1 MQIQRSFVLL
11 MCAWSLVACQG
22 LLPRNSNSPSPP
34 DDPEAAALLKSGD
47 YPGATRRYEQLARTS
62 QTPDH
67 YWLEA
72 ADAALRSG
80 DTAAAKNLASA
91 IRPRELNNADNNRFI
106 LLTSRLDL
114 NEGNASEAL
123 VKLDTLSGQKLTNLD
138 ERNYH
143 ILRASALNQLGDM
156 LGSARERV
164 ALGKLLSRFE
174 DVQRNNEVIYDALER
189 VPDRQLLDQQ
199 PAPPDELGGW
209 MALTHLLKTTPREGL
224 PAAAAQWQSR
234 YPGHPASGSFLQN
247 ALAGAGAPAE
257 GAKGAT
263 ASRGNKAIASLP
275 AAPFVGVLLPLSG
288 PYATAAQAIRTGMMA
303 AQEADR
309 DPGKHPLYFADSTTG
324 NVYQNYRRLAE
335 GGASAI
341 VGPLV
346 KDDVAALARGG
357 DLPVPVLA
365 LNQVNDVQN
374 TRLFQFGLTPEQ
386 EVEQVAGSAWF
397 DGKQN
402 ALVLAPDTP
411 FGKRLSQHFDRYWQ
425 SLGGRLMA
433 TRKYPQQGGDLT
445 SLTREV
451 PAGSGDAFIFLIAD
465 PKNAQIIVP
474 KAMGTGLPV
483 YATSHVYDGK
493 SGEPANQPLDG
504 LILCDMPWRLDPA
517 EGGALS
523 ARSLESQISKMP
535 SDSVKLV
542 ALGLDAY
549 RLVPE
554 LSRMKADPDY
564 RYAGATGTLAIQSGN
579 RVQRQLECAR
589 FVGASPQRRGIA
601 PLLKTPGTPSFSP

>member
-11 MCAWSLVACQG
+11 VCAWSLAACQG
-22 LLPRNSNSPSPP
+22 FLSRNGNGPSPP
-34 DDPEAAALLKSGD
+34 DDPEALVLLKSGD

-62 QTPDH
+62 PTPDH

-91 IRPRELNNADNNRFI
+91 IRPRELNNAGNDRFI

-114 NEGNASEAL
+114 NEGNAREAL
-123 VKLDTLSGQKLTNLD
+123 TKLDTLSGQKLTNLD

-174 DVQRNNEVIYDALER
+174 DVQRNNEIIHDALER
-189 VPDRQLLDQQ
+189 IPDRQLLDRQ

-209 MALTHLLKTTPREGL
+209 MALTYLLKTTPREGL

-234 YPGHPASGSFLQN
+234 YPGHPASSSFLRN
-247 ALAGAGAPAE
+247 ALADAGAPAE
-257 GAKGAT
+257 GAKAAAPRSGQSLA
-263 ASRGNKAIASLP
+263 ALP

-309 DPGKHPLYFADSTTG
+309 DPGRPSLYFADSATG
-324 NVYQNYRRLAE
+324 SVYQNYRRLAE
-335 GGASAI
+335 GGATAV

-374 TRLFQFGLTPEQ
+374 PRLFQFGLTPEQ

-397 DGKQN
+397 DGKQS
-402 ALVLAPDTP
+402 ALLLAPDTP

-425 SLGGRLMA
+425 SLGGRLLA
-433 TRKYPQQGGDLT
+433 TRKYPQSGGDLV
-445 SLTREV
+445 SLTQEV

-465 PKNAQIIVP
+465 PRHAQVMVP
-474 KAMGTGLPV
+474 RAVGTGLPV

-504 LILCDMPWRLDPA
+504 VIFCDMPWRLDPSQ
-517 EGGALS
+517 GGVLS

-601 PLLKTPGTPSFSP
+601 PLLKTPEPASFSP